1 MSTVRTPAP
10 RTRSA
15 VTNGG
20 RTFVDGDGSSKWAR
34 RYRDIISARATDLGG
49 LEVLTQA
56 QLSLIK
62 RAATMECE
70 LEGMEGQLSRG
81 EEISLDLYTRTA
93 GHLRRY
99 CETLGIKR
107 VPRDVTPEL
116 GFYIEGGTQ

>member
-1 MSTVRTPAP
+1 MSGTRTTTDSAP
-10 RTRSA
+10 RRTRSA
-15 VTNGG
+15 VTNG
-20 RTFVDGDGSSKWAR
+20 RRLFVKGDGNTAWAR

-81 EEISLDLYTRTA
+81 EEISLDLFHAHRWPPQTLLRDA
-93 GHLRRY
+93 GHRAR
-99 CETLGIKR
+99 GA
-107 VPRDVTPEL
+107 
-116 GFYIEGGTQ
+116 